1 MRKGPGL
8 QVNLWLPGEIGER
21 FLNRGTLLILNE
33 LVRRSEPDCHLTL
46 ILRLG
51 KRQRWRYIGKV
62 REKRSEP
69 DETVS
74 HAASVLGARG
84 GASGTPAGHR
94 RGDSAYYRRLAIKST
109 EVRLRQS
116 RKTRRKEETK

>member
-46 ILRLG
+46 ILRLE
-51 KRQRWRYIGKV
+51 KRQRWRYVGKV
-62 REKRSEP
+62 GEKRSEP

-94 RGDSAYYRRLAIKST
+94 RGDAAYYRRLAARSV
-109 EVRLRQS
+109 EA
-116 RKTRRKEETK
+116 RRKQRGKGEK